1 MSQYKIIFVVMF
13 YQIPIYGVTEYENNN
28 YWFKYKHADNMCE
41 FDYTKDVDLEYIISI
56 ISDDEMNNIIKNHS
70 ELCKKLKQPFY
81 YGVDESTNV
90 KEEIIQ
96 QNDKTIEVAD
106 EFADDYKDEDYKDED
121 YKDEDYKD
129 DEFDDEDKDVE
140 DKDVEDKDV
149 EDKDK
154 SEVVDILNSFKSL
167 MNTLVYKHTID
178 YSSII
183 GKYITTI
190 KSNDFINFSVQ
201 HKI

>member
-13 YQIPIYGVTEYENNN
+13 YQIPIYGVTEYEHNK

-41 FDYTKDVDLEYIISI
+41 FDYTKDEDLEYIISI

-106 EFADDYKDEDYKDED
+106 EFDD
-121 YKDEDYKD
+121 DYKD
-129 DEFDDEDKDVE
+129 DEFDVE
-140 DKDVEDKDV
+140 DKDVEDKD
-149 EDKDK
+149 
-154 SEVVDILNSFKSL
+154 EVVDILNSFKSL